1 MIGNTKFGINSLE
14 KNISNQNS
22 AFGFSSLEQNV
33 DGFQNTSVGS
43 ESLENN
49 KEGINNTSIGFRAL
63 KNVQSNNNSS
73 FGSFSGRSIINGTQ
87 NVTLGFKADVQD
99 KDDDNSIV
107 IGCDALGHGSNSVV
121 IGNSNINK
129 IDPGSNNK
137 VNLGSSNYKFKNLY
151 LNNSINC
158 SSVNTNSIN
167 ISGSK
172 SVTINT
178 LINETTLNTKK
189 GSIIFNY
196 PEQNNQ
202 TAFKVNNTNISA
214 DSFIIICG
222 GYIKQRASF
231 IWPIG
236 AVNIVESFVQPFTKC
251 YDGYFEIGNN
261 FTEWYGNTSTIK
273 FIVIN

>member
-1 MIGNTKFGINSLE
+1 MSINNNTKFGINSLE
-14 KNISNQNS
+14 KNMSNQNS

-49 KEGINNTSIGFRAL
+49 KKGVNNTSIGFRAL
-63 KNVQSNNNSS
+63 KNVKSNNNSS
-73 FGSFSGRSIINGTQ
+73 FGAFSGRSIQNGTQ

-99 KDDDNSIV
+99 KNDDNSIV
-107 IGCDALGHGSNSVV
+107 IGSGALGHGSNSIVM
-121 IGNSNINK
+121 GNSNINK

-151 LNNSINC
+151 LSN
-158 SSVNTNSIN
+158 SVNTNSIN

-172 SVTINT
+172 SVTIDT

-231 IWPIG
+231 ISPIG
-236 AVNIVESFVQPFTKC
+236 TVNIVESFAQPFTKC

>member
-1 MIGNTKFGINSLE
+1 MSGNTKFGIKALE

-33 DGFQNTSVGS
+33 NGFQNTSVGS

-49 KEGINNTSIGFRAL
+49 QKGLNNTSIGFRAL

-73 FGSFSGRSIINGTQ
+73 FGAFSGRSIINGTQ
-87 NVTLGFKADVQD
+87 NVTLGFKADVSD

-107 IGCDALGHGSNSVV
+107 IGCDALGHGSNSIVM
-121 IGNSNINK
+121 GNSNINK

-151 LNNSINC
+151 LSN
-158 SSVNTNSIN
+158 SVNTNSIN
-167 ISGSK
+167 ISGYK
-172 SVTINT
+172 SVIINT
-178 LINETTLNTKK
+178 LTNETTLNTNK
-189 GSIIFNY
+189 GSIIFNI
-196 PEQNNQ
+196 PNQNYL
-202 TAFKVNNTNISA
+202 TAFKVNNKYVTEN
-214 DSFIIICG
+214 SFIVICG
-222 GYIKQRASF
+222 GEIKQNANF
-231 IWPIG
+231 ILSE
-236 AVNIVESFVQPFTKC
+236 AIVQTVQTQIQPFTKC